1 MPYGYKY
8 PKGKEVYAPKEA
20 QGSLSKVPDGKLYR
34 EIMEINHNAPVKQGA
49 LGKEEGRKGK
59 PEKLEASYLKSYTQG
74 ETG

>member
-20 QGSLSKVPDGKLYR
+20 QGALSKVPDGTLYR
-34 EIMEINHNAPVKQGA
+34 EKMEIDPNAPVKQGS
-49 LGKEEGRKGK
+49 LGKEDGRKGK
-59 PEKLEASYLKSYTQG
+59 SEKLEPSYLKSYTQG